1 MGWAWIRRLRPE
13 DPQRLGNFR
22 QTTQDLK
29 WDEEDVA
36 ESLAI
41 LFNAVDLLAEAEVA
55 YYYRRRGTRAW
66 ISGVTRFGGW
76 LFGSIGLLLPLL
88 ATTTDS
94 TFQQWAAFG
103 YVALAIAASCFAANS
118 LFGGTAGHIR
128 FVATQLELEK
138 LMTATRISWC
148 RYLSQD
154 HADDISNVGFSLI
167 LNYAEEL
174 YAITLSETGLWGELL
189 LKELSAYQQ
198 DMTTHKAD
206 SPQ

>member
-88 ATTTDS
+88 ASATGS
-94 TFQQWAAFG
+94 AFQQWAAFG

-154 HADDISNVGFSLI
+154 HAGDISNAGFSLI

-189 LKELSAYQQ
+189 LKELSVYQQ